1 MTYRARPVTEAIIAA
16 LTAAGLVV
24 GDGEKP
30 ELGGWTG
37 TPGESDFN
45 GYVVVHPIGATE
57 IDGTLDNPSDDVW
70 PLHQLTSYGAVRG
83 QCEQIADTARNIILT
98 APIVIAGRSAG
109 RYMIDFLGIAVRVD
123 DVQPPIFQAPDR
135 YVAFTT
141 PS

>member
-70 PLHQLTSYGAVRG
+70 PLHQLSSYGAVRA
-83 QCEQIADTARNIILT
+83 QCEQIADTARTVMLT
-98 APIVIAGRSAG
+98 VPIVVVGRHVG
-109 RYMIDFLGIAVRVD
+109 RYQIDFLGVAVRVD
-123 DVQPPIFQAPDR
+123 DVQPPIYMAPDR
-135 YVAFTT
+135 YTAYTT

>member
-16 LTAAGLVV
+16 LTAGGLLV

-30 ELGGWTG
+30 DLGGWTG

-45 GYVVVHPIGATE
+45 GYAVVHPTGATD
-57 IDGTLDNPSDDVW
+57 IDGSLDEPSGDVW
-70 PLHQLTSYGAVRG
+70 PLHQITSYGAVRA
-83 QCEQIADTARNIILT
+83 QCEQIADTARNVMLT
-98 APIVIAGRSAG
+98 APIIAAGRHIG
-109 RYMIDFLGIAVRVD
+109 RYMIDFLGTAVRVD
-123 DVQPPIFQAPDR
+123 DVQPPIYMAPDR